1 MDNGTV
7 VDKEEIK
14 ELIYSFYI
22 NLMGS
27 EEPRVLQLQ
36 EGIWVQ
42 DQKVSD
48 EENENLLRSFSQEEL
63 DEVLKETKMDMA
75 PSPDGFPVMFYKR
88 CWPWIEAQVLQIL
101 NGFAL
106 GTVDIARLNFGIL
119 SLIPKVPG
127 ADNIKQYH
135 LIALI
140 NVIFKIVAKAYAMR
154 LSPVAHRVIS
164 FSQTAFIKGR
174 LIRDG
179 PLALHE
185 IIHEL
190 KVKKME
196 VVLLKLD
203 FEKAYDSVNWQF
215 LREVLIKK
223 GFDAAYV
230 HRVMQLVSG
239 GQTAISINGEV
250 GPYFRNKRGV
260 RQGDPIS
267 PLLFDLWVMLW
278 MLFC

>member
-48 EENENLLRSFSQEEL
+48 EENKNLLRSFSQEEL

-75 PSPDGFPVMFYKR
+75 PGPDGFPVMFYKR

-127 ADNIKQYH
+127 ADNIK
-135 LIALI
+135 
-140 NVIFKIVAKAYAMR
+140 
-154 LSPVAHRVIS
+154 
-164 FSQTAFIKGR
+164 
-174 LIRDG
+174 
-179 PLALHE
+179 
-185 IIHEL
+185 
-190 KVKKME
+190 
-196 VVLLKLD
+196 
-203 FEKAYDSVNWQF
+203 
-215 LREVLIKK
+215 
-223 GFDAAYV
+223 
-230 HRVMQLVSG
+230 
-239 GQTAISINGEV
+239 
-250 GPYFRNKRGV
+250 
-260 RQGDPIS
+260 
-267 PLLFDLWVMLW
+267 
-278 MLFC
+278 